1 MRPPDVGR
9 SAVEFTVEDEGIR
22 FGLLAVKNV
31 GQGAIESIIAAR
43 EAEGPFR
50 SLGDL
55 CRRIDLRLANRKVLE
70 SLAKVGALSAFG
82 HAAQVLEGLDDAM
95 AAGAATQRDLATGQ
109 TSLFDVGATESMVLE
124 RPLPQA
130 VEAPV
135 RERLRW
141 EKELLG
147 LYLSEHPMGEVA
159 DRVGDYVTAY
169 SGDLKS
175 DETLDGQRLV
185 VGGIVVASR
194 TVVTRTRS
202 TMSVVTLEDL
212 QGSIEVVVFPRLYET
227 TGPIWQEGAILLV
240 AGRVDHRGE
249 EVSLLADV
257 VVPWDDAVARG
268 AEAFAREVAA
278 GERGTPR
285 RRQPV
290 AGRSRRRPA
299 ARAVRRHRTAN
310 GNGNGYAYG
319 NERRA
324 TGTGAARMARPA
336 VDPRVGGLGRRPD
349 IDYVSPLRGG
359 AMPEGGPL
367 ERNGRHGGDAAVDR
381 ARRAGRDLPGRAG
394 CAGASAI
401 ATSSRRC
408 PTRHDHASPPRLPR
422 PTDAVEAAPLGS
434 ILHVRFAGVPATQLV
449 SAMEAFRQ
457 LARER
462 PGETRVVVH
471 VPAQG
476 GAALPMELR
485 SGVAYDAEL
494 LAEVRRRLGDALVQ
508 LSMAPPAA

>member
-1 MRPPDVGR
+1 
-9 SAVEFTVEDEGIR
+9 
-22 FGLLAVKNV
+22 
-31 GQGAIESIIAAR
+31 
-43 EAEGPFR
+43 
-50 SLGDL
+50 
-55 CRRIDLRLANRKVLE
+55 
-70 SLAKVGALSAFG
+70 
-82 HAAQVLEGLDDAM
+82 LDDAI

-109 TSLFDVGATESMVLE
+109 TSLFDVGATESLVLE

-130 VEAPV
+130 AEVPV

-159 DRVGDYVTAY
+159 DQVGAFVTAY

-185 VGGIVVASR
+185 VGGIVVATR

-212 QGSIEVVVFPRLYET
+212 QGSVEVVVFPRLYEQ

-257 VVPWDDAVARG
+257 VVPWDDAVIKG

-278 GERGTPR
+278 GDRGAPR

-290 AGRSRRRPA
+290 AVGPGGMPA
-299 ARAVRRHRTAN
+299 PAPTGYSN
-310 GNGNGYAYG
+310 GNGNRPG
-319 NERRA
+319 N
-324 TGTGAARMARPA
+324 GAGNGIDARGDRFHRPSGPLA
-336 VDPRVGGLGRRPD
+336 PGSPAASGPDPRAGGPGRRPD
-349 IDYVSPLRGG
+349 IEYVSPLRGG
-359 AMPEGGPL
+359 VFPEGGPL
-367 ERNGRHGGDAAVDR
+367 ERSGAGNPSGAVATLPSIAPAEPLATYQDAPDSMVSTDR
-381 ARRAGRDLPGRAG
+381 DVEPALPDEAR
-394 CAGASAI
+394 
-401 ATSSRRC
+401 SRV
-408 PTRHDHASPPRLPR
+408 A
-422 PTDAVEAAPLGS
+422 AEAAAATDPIEAPPAGS
-434 ILHVRFAGVPATQLV
+434 VLHVKFAGVPATQLV

-462 PGETRVVVH
+462 PGETRVIVH
-471 VPAQG
+471 VPGQG
-476 GAALPMELR
+476 GSALPMELR
-485 SGVAYDAEL
+485 TGIAYDAEL
-494 LAEVRRRLGDALVQ
+494 LGEVRRRLGDSVAQ
-508 LSMAPPAA
+508 LSVAPPGV